1 MKITRLFSAL
11 AMLGALVSPT
21 ANATVAQGAA
31 KAMDTAYLVMAEKN
45 AEAAAPL
52 LEYIGNSGT
61 KHEILTPKDLNGAI
75 SNKYLIVIGS
85 PKDNDDIAQF
95 AKKTLTPKQWDNAM
109 EMGKSGPV
117 IATSGDSKVLF
128 LFSDYSLKSMIAG
141 SKDVWTE
148 IFYDWYD
155 IPLSITQIIG
165 Y

>member
-1 MKITRLFSAL
+1 MKRLLSAL
-11 AMLGALVSPT
+11 ILASALVVPVMAS
-21 ANATVAQGAA
+21 A
-31 KAMDTAYLVMAEKN
+31 KAIDTAYLVMSEKN

-52 LEYIGNSGT
+52 LEYIKKSGT
-61 KHEILTPKDLNGAI
+61 KHEIVKPEDIASVTSKP
-75 SNKYLIVIGS
+75 YLIVIGS
-85 PKDNDDIAQF
+85 PKDNDPIAKF
-95 AKKTLTPKQWDNAM
+95 AKATLSPKQWDSAM
-109 EMGKSGPV
+109 QMGKSGPV
-117 IATSGDSKVLF
+117 VVTTGESKVLF